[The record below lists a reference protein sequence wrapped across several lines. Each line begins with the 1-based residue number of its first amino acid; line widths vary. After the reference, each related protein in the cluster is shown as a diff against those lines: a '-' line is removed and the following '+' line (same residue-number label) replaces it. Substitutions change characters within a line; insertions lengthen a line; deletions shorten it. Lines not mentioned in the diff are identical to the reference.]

1 MKQKDKTEIVR
12 IVKLEHEALIKK
24 MEIIKEDR
32 IEELE
37 MHIVDLRM
45 AFITA
50 LDLIETYKK

>member
-1 MKQKDKTEIVR
+1 MKQKDKTDIVR